1 MRYRFSRVFE
11 FVILCLLFLS
21 SASAQTLV
29 RVNEL
34 AARIQFLSEDTVVDL
49 PVENPSRDTIS
60 AHLLLE
66 LVDPAGVIRDRSEQD
81 VSLPPGETKFK
92 ASLPLASALANK
104 IDRKNLLWYRLRY
117 TITQTAPA
125 TASLALLVGI
135 LSVGEAT
142 PGIFELHA
150 AAPELVRE
158 SGQYAIRI
166 RALHPVTGRPV
177 AGVAVQASFDLD
189 TNNQKPLVTKT
200 AFTDRRGFA
209 TLPFTLP
216 QSVETDEVDV
226 KVTGKLASYS
236 VEADD
241 TVRVVHYSRASISTD
256 KPIYQPGQALH
267 MRLMAFDTNKKA
279 IESEPVILKLLDPE
293 ETLVYRAQVETS
305 AFGIASADWQIPDNL
320 GSALIAFKPPSAK
333 AATKTLALPRPSKS
347 AGTSFRLSP

>member
-1 MRYRFSRVFE
+1 M
-11 FVILCLLFLS
+11 
-21 SASAQTLV
+21 
-29 RVNEL
+29 
-34 AARIQFLSEDTVVDL
+34 
-49 PVENPSRDTIS
+49 
-60 AHLLLE
+60 
-66 LVDPAGVIRDRSEQD
+66 
-81 VSLPPGETKFK
+81 
-92 ASLPLASALANK
+92 
-104 IDRKNLLWYRLRY
+104 RY

-125 TASLALLVGI
+125 TAILALLVGI

-166 RALHPVTGRPV
+166 RAIHPVTGRPV

-267 MRLMAFDTNKKA
+267 MRLMAFDTNNKA
-279 IESEPVILKLLDPE
+279 IEGEPVILKLLDPE

-305 AFGIASADWQIPDNL
+305 AFVSLPPIGKSPITC

-347 AGTSFRLSP
+347 VGTSFRLSP